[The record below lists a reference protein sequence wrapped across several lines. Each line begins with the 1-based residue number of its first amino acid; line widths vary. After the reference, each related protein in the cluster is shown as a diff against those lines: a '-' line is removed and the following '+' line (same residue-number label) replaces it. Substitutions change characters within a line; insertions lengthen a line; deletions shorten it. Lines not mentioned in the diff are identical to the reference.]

1 MTLIVDSE
9 TVSFPLV
16 VLQSTGFISPESGEN
31 VSLRIPHKL
40 ILCYLHGVMPSDGSP
55 LYENGDEIAWKLGI
69 GKTTF
74 VNAMNDLENHWL
86 VETDI
91 VNRPDTNIPIRAVV
105 WVNAGVELLQ
115 E

>member
-16 VLQSTGFISPESGEN
+16 VLQSTGFISPASGEN

-40 ILCYLHGVMPSDGSP
+40 ILCYLYGSMPSDGSP
-55 LYENGDEIAWKLGI
+55 LYESSDEISWRLGI
-69 GKTTF
+69 GKITYI
-74 VNAMNDLENHWL
+74 NAMNDLEDHWL

-91 VNRPDTNIPIRAVV
+91 VNRPGTNVPIRVPV